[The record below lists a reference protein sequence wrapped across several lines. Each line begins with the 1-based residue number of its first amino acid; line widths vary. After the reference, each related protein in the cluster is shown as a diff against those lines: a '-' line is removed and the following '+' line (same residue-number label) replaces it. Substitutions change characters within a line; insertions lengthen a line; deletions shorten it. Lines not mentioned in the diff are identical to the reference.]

1 MSGLA
6 EVIQCEV
13 REPGGSSVQTLQIP
27 RKVGEKGKPGA
38 TCWSQ
43 KGGRSE
49 PRRAADDEG

>member
-13 REPGGSSVQTLQIP
+13 REPGGSSVQILQIP

-49 PRRAADDEG
+49 PWRAADDEG